1 MSVSGGSVTE
11 ATISGLSPST
21 TYSIEV
27 AAVNS
32 ASTGIYS
39 DPPVIVET
47 NPGSGFISKI
57 NVAGENA
64 HIHAWKLG
72 SALVLLQSLINM
84 HTYTG

>member
-27 AAVNS
+27 AEVNS

-47 NPGSGFISKI
+47 NPGKCLHFKLL
-57 NVAGENA
+57 ENMFT
-64 HIHAWKLG
+64 
-72 SALVLLQSLINM
+72 SM
-84 HTYTG
+84 HGNWDQH